1 MANGRIRICEQSFIA
16 RVAAYKL
23 GASSV
28 ALTIGRS
35 IHLHNVGKDHFKADR
50 RWVVHELKHVEQ
62 FKRYGFLPFIV
73 MYLAEC
79 IRKGYWENRFEVEAR
94 AAEDAVVHSG
104 TVMSELLNDYHRT
117 C

>member
-1 MANGRIRICEQSFIA
+1 MASGRIRIYEKSFIG
-16 RVAAYKL
+16 RMAAYKL
-23 GASSV
+23 GASAV
-28 ALTIGRS
+28 ALTIGRT
-35 IHLHNVGKDHFKADR
+35 IHLHNVYKDDFKADR

-62 FKRYGFLPFIV
+62 FMRYGFLPFIF
-73 MYLAEC
+73 MYVVEY

-94 AAEDAVVHSG
+94 AAEDEVIDSG